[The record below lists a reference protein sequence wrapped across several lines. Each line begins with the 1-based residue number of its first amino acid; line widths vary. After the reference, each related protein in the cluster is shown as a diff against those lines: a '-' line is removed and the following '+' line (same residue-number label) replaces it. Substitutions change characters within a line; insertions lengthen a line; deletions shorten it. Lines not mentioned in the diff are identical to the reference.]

1 MCVEHA
7 DGKKH
12 ASAFRLVRDAY
23 GIENSAVTSYCCEAA
38 KQGIMYE
45 DVASGGGTRKENIS
59 KLTWAFAV
67 STNAPDEPAM
77 FIIESQLV

>member
-1 MCVEHA
+1 
-7 DGKKH
+7 
-12 ASAFRLVRDAY
+12 
-23 GIENSAVTSYCCEAA
+23 
-38 KQGIMYE
+38 MYE